1 MKSDEAG
8 SGDCRHDCDD
18 EESHQES
25 LSKVTT
31 SMMTTMTNALH
42 WDLETGWSSSPFF
55 HCTVGLYSGCS
66 LVFTVLLHVILPFQR
81 CSVKFFHIG
90 LHESLFINAALI
102 LLTLEVALPRSFRT
116 CASARNKFNLLLI

>member
-18 EESHQES
+18 EESHQEY

-42 WDLETGWSSSPFF
+42 WDLETGWSSSPF
-55 HCTVGLYSGCS
+55 S
-66 LVFTVLLHVILPFQR
+66 TVLLVCIQGVLWSLR
-81 CSVKFFHIG
+81 CCF
-90 LHESLFINAALI
+90 
-102 LLTLEVALPRSFRT
+102 T
-116 CASARNKFNLLLI
+116 